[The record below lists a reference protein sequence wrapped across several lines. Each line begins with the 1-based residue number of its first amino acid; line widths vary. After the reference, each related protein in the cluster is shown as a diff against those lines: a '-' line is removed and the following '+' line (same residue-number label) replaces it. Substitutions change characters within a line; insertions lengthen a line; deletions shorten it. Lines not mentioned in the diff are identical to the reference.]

1 MRWCLFTS
9 IIVVVDPDGC
19 LILPD
24 NVIGAL
30 GVAQGSKV
38 VLVLEGKRATL
49 SSLDE
54 TLRCF
59 RGRWKVTGRSLV
71 DEFIQE
77 RREEARR
84 EQEALEDT
92 DVRS

>member
-1 MRWCLFTS
+1 MS
-9 IIVVVDPDGC
+9 MIVVVDPDGC
-19 LILPD
+19 LILPED
-24 NVIGAL
+24 VRSAL
-30 GVAQGSKV
+30 GVTQGGKV

-49 SSLDE
+49 SLLDE
-54 TLRCF
+54 TLRHF
-59 RGRWKVTGRSLV
+59 RGRWKVPGRSLV